1 MNEKTPLSV
10 AIIAKNKAEITPVD
24 ICGRNLNQVS

>member
-10 AIIAKNKAEITPVD
+10 AIITKDEAEITPVD
-24 ICGRNLNQVS
+24 I